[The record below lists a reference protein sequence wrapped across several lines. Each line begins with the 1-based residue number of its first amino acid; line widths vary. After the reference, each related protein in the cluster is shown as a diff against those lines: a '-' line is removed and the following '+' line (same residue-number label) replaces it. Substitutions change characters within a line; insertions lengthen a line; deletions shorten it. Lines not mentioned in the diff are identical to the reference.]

1 MPVKCVRRKAKWLI
15 ESGTSLEGLQTLQAA
30 EAEPEAIEKPR
41 PKRRKCGIQGPKKG
55 KFIPGR
61 RSTPL
66 HPEPVECYGD
76 SSSSSSL
83 SEMSSNEELDVDVTG
98 IESTE
103 SETEVPTP
111 NDALSDELLQKLQE
125 PFSDISSISADEMEN
140 ITKNADDKQ
149 VER

>member
-1 MPVKCVRRKAKWLI
+1 M
-15 ESGTSLEGLQTLQAA
+15 QAA
-30 EAEPEAIEKPR
+30 EAELEAMEKPR

-61 RSTPL
+61 WSTPL
-66 HPEPVECYGD
+66 HLKPVERYGD

-98 IESTE
+98 VESTE

-111 NDALSDELLQKLQE
+111 NDALSDELVQKLQE
-125 PFSDISSISADEMEN
+125 PFSDISSISADETEN
-140 ITKNADDKQ
+140 ITKNANDKQ